1 MKEPIEDIYGDEP
14 DADPD
19 FDDTQPPDPDDAAD
33 GDLDAAPQIAHDAY
47 DDDEGYLIELED
59 IASVAWEAVRAYRA
73 IKGNNTVRPWM
84 HASQA
89 ERHTMVRIT
98 QQIIAKSGHVCGDPE
113 HQLIYA
119 IVQILARP
127 A

>member
-1 MKEPIEDIYGDEP
+1 MKDPIEEIPDE
-14 DADPD
+14 DADV
-19 FDDTQPPDPDDAAD
+19 
-33 GDLDAAPQIAHDAY
+33 APQIAHDAY
-47 DDDEGYLIELED
+47 DDDEGYLMELED
-59 IASVAWEAVRAYRA
+59 IASVAWAAVRAYRA
-73 IKGNNTVRPWM
+73 TKGNHTVKPWM
-84 HASQA
+84 QASRA

-119 IVQILARP
+119 IVQTLAVP